1 MDEHLI
7 KRLIATIKCGTC
19 GKSYREDRV
28 EIVEHD
34 EDVWFLQVF
43 CSSCKVKSLVAAVIQ
58 KKKKAEAINDLTG
71 AEIARFQHLDAAQ
84 MKLSPELRSLLE
96 KVALASSR
104 GSSKA
109 PSTGDISNP
118 VPYCEEW
125 GLVSKMKYSTA
136 DMLEPP

>member
-43 CSSCKVKSLVAAVIQ
+43 CPSCKVKSLVAAVIQ
-58 KKKKAEAINDLTG
+58 KKKKAEASNDLTG
-71 AEIARFQHLDAAQ
+71 AEIARFQHLDAVGGDEVLDMRRFLNDFNGDFTRLFQ
-84 MKLSPELRSLLE
+84 KKRS
-96 KVALASSR
+96 
-104 GSSKA
+104 
-109 PSTGDISNP
+109 
-118 VPYCEEW
+118 
-125 GLVSKMKYSTA
+125 
-136 DMLEPP
+136 